1 MREQS
6 IAPPILALVLATAM
20 SPLALNIFL
29 PSMPSMAEEFGVAS
43 TDIQPAVS
51 LYFLGVAFGQL
62 IYGPLS
68 DRFGRRPI
76 LLIGAFIFALTNVYM
91 IFTDSVSGLIYGR
104 AAQAFGGCAGMVLT
118 RAIIRDVYDK
128 SRSAS
133 ALGYITTAMVVAPAL
148 APSAGALLDVNFGW
162 RSSFVFLA
170 LYGVLMV
177 PIIYRFIWETNAN
190 PLRSIEISGVIRNYG
205 MLLRSGLFW
214 AYMLTISFG
223 ASSFYSFVAGGP
235 HAVMEVMGGTPV
247 EYAQYFMWTALS
259 FMGGSFVAGRFAM
272 RMGLERMMYVGL
284 VMIIVGGLAVLG
296 QLVYGPS
303 PLGLFGP
310 VAFASFGSGLVHPPA
325 MAGALSVRPQIA
337 GSASGMLGFTPL
349 ILGAFLSEVVGR
361 SFDYGL
367 TPFFIIYA
375 GACTI
380 SVLFGWLALRLEK
393 RARN

>member
-1 MREQS
+1 
-6 IAPPILALVLATAM
+6 
-20 SPLALNIFL
+20 
-29 PSMPSMAEEFGVAS
+29 MAREFGVAS

-68 DRFGRRPI
+68 DRYGRRPI
-76 LLIGAFIFALTNVYM
+76 LLIGAAIFALTNIYM

-148 APSAGALLDVNFGW
+148 APSAGAILDVNFGW
-162 RSSFVFLA
+162 RSSFVFLSFYA
-170 LYGVLMV
+170 VMMI
-177 PIIYRFIWETNAN
+177 PIIYRFIWETNTN
-190 PLRSIEISGVIRNYG
+190 PLHSIEVGVIARNYG
-205 MLLRSGLFW
+205 TLLKSGLFW

-235 HAVMEVMGGTPV
+235 HAVMEVMGGTPID
-247 EYAQYFMWTALS
+247 YAQYFMWTALA

-296 QLVYGPS
+296 QLIYGPS
-303 PLGLFGP
+303 PLALFGP

-325 MAGALSVRPQIA
+325 MAGALSVRPHIA

-367 TPFFIIYA
+367 TPFFLIYS
-375 GACTI
+375 GACTF
-380 SVLFGWLALRLEK
+380 SVLFGWLALRLER
-393 RARN
+393 RARI